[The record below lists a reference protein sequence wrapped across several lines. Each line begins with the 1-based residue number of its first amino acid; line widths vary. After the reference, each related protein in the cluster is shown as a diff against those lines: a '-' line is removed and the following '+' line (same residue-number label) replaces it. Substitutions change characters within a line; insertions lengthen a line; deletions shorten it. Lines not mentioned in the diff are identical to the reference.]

1 MSVELLKFKKWN
13 TIQRTDI
20 MEDGHLLSDEQMD
33 KLQHNEDEDVYYF
46 KNGGIV
52 EVDFETGI
60 GRIIEKD
67 YVIYTKRSDDTLTV
81 HEEKAIISGR
91 KHRAWKYFGIDHLD
105 WLILLDLKVVR
116 RYVLGGAK
124 SLENLG
130 VVEVSVEEAEKYKQ
144 SSYRNGKYYVHKK
157 ELEKL
162 DSTYQ

>member
-1 MSVELLKFKKWN
+1 MSGELLKFKKWN
-13 TIQRTDI
+13 TIRRTDI

-46 KNGGIV
+46 KNGGVV

-60 GRIIEKD
+60 GRILEKD
-67 YVIYTKRSDDTLTV
+67 YIIYTKRSDDTLTV
-81 HEEKAIISGR
+81 DEEKAIISGR
-91 KHRAWKYFGIDHLD
+91 RHRAWKYFGIDHLD
-105 WLILLDLKVVR
+105 WLILLDLKVAR

-130 VVEVSVEEAEKYKQ
+130 VVEVPVEEAEKYIQ

-162 DSTYQ
+162 ESTYN